1 MSATRISD
9 RRKQMDTEK
18 LKNAA
23 LLLFVLVV
31 TLAVNNFVL
40 TSKITAR
47 VLESLKRD
55 YVPGP
60 YEPGFDPDKV
70 PPKSPK

>member
-1 MSATRISD
+1 MT
-9 RRKQMDTEK
+9 TEN
-18 LKNAA
+18 LKKAS
-23 LLLFVLVV
+23 LLLLVLVGI
-31 TLAVNNFVL
+31 LAVNNVVL
-40 TSKITAR
+40 TRKITER

-70 PPKSPK
+70 PPKSVKP

>member
-1 MSATRISD
+1 MTKENLKLVAVMLSFLIAT
-9 RRKQMDTEK
+9 
-18 LKNAA
+18 
-23 LLLFVLVV
+23 LFV
-31 TLAVNNFVL
+31 NNLVL
-40 TSKITAR
+40 TKRIASR
-47 VLESLKRD
+47 VVEELKRD

>member
-1 MSATRISD
+1 MT
-9 RRKQMDTEK
+9 TES

-23 LLLFVLVV
+23 VFLLVLIV
-31 TLAVNNFVL
+31 TLAVNNIVL
-40 TSKITAR
+40 TSKITSN
-47 VLESLKRD
+47 VLQTLKRE

-70 PPKSPK
+70 PPKSVK

>member
-1 MSATRISD
+1 MT
-9 RRKQMDTEK
+9 TES

-23 LLLFVLVV
+23 VLLLVLIVI
-31 TLAVNNFVL
+31 LAVNNIVL
-40 TSKITAR
+40 TSKITSN
-47 VLESLKRD
+47 VLGTLKRE

-70 PPKSPK
+70 PPKSVE

>member
-1 MSATRISD
+1 MTIENM
-9 RRKQMDTEK
+9 KK
-18 LKNAA
+18 AA
-23 LLLFVLVV
+23 LLLLVLIIA
-31 TLAVNNFVL
+31 LAVNNLVL
-40 TSKITAR
+40 VPKVTSR

-70 PPKSPK
+70 PPRSGG